1 MDSSPLLTSSRYS
14 TRRNRNSH
22 IYSLTGPGSVKPSP
36 HNHPRQ
42 VGLRPPGA
50 ASFLSELLYHK
61 DRLILLHHTRRREKS
76 GGDFP

>member
-1 MDSSPLLTSSRYS
+1 
-14 TRRNRNSH
+14 
-22 IYSLTGPGSVKPSP
+22 
-36 HNHPRQ
+36 

-61 DRLILLHHTRRREKS
+61 DRLILLHHTRWREKS